1 MSYESFKT
9 QFFYLPAFALR
20 VNQRFSPTRPDL
32 ETAPKGAA

>member
-20 VNQRFSPTRPDL
+20 VNQRFSPAGTDL
-32 ETAPKGAA
+32 ETAPKRAA